1 MVISSRV
8 IIRVR
13 DYRKQILQKL
23 KHRPARFPTRR
34 YYNLRARVERKIR
47 RKLVLFVLV
56 LNFFLVFFYDKRFV
70 YHALIF
76 DRFRDLSRC
85 RRLAVFQSSQLFFL
99 SQLPSFLLF
108 QTFFVQQ
115 FPVDFRTPLLIFYLR
130 GELTDGDVFGFVSVA
145 PVTRMMILERRK
157 KKKRKMRQLSRT
169 RERSFHRG
177 GKKERRMREENGGEK
192 KKVRTRRPL
201 HLVVSVST
209 RCSSSFG

>member
-1 MVISSRV
+1 
-8 IIRVR
+8 
-13 DYRKQILQKL
+13 
-23 KHRPARFPTRR
+23 
-34 YYNLRARVERKIR
+34 
-47 RKLVLFVLV
+47 
-56 LNFFLVFFYDKRFV
+56 
-70 YHALIF
+70 
-76 DRFRDLSRC
+76 
-85 RRLAVFQSSQLFFL
+85 
-99 SQLPSFLLF
+99 
-108 QTFFVQQ
+108 VQQ